1 MSVEHPLS
9 GLMNPPENDALEQ
22 LKKKIYV
29 ADKPYQTLASR
40 IGELSKTDEA
50 DLVRSAKIVLAFQ
63 RANVSGKGYSDV
75 EYIGLIERLH
85 RGLKPNLKVLL
96 ADILNEIEPVKVV
109 AKEKAKPTAMSLY
122 DDERFFPKRDERSS
136 VAESIKAPLKS
147 EA

>member
-1 MSVEHPLS
+1 MSANLPLS

-22 LKKKIYV
+22 LKKKIYL

-40 IGELSKTDEA
+40 IGELSETDEA

-63 RANVSGKGYSDV
+63 RAKVSGKGYSDID
-75 EYIGLIERLH
+75 YMGLIERMY

-96 ADILNEIEPVKVV
+96 ADVLNEFEPVKVI
-109 AKEKAKPTAMSLY
+109 AKEKAKPTGMSLY

>member
-1 MSVEHPLS
+1 MSAEYPLS

-40 IGELSKTDEA
+40 ISELSETDEA

-63 RANVSGKGYSDV
+63 RANVSGKGYSDID
-75 EYIGLIERLH
+75 YMGLIERLY
-85 RGLKPNLKVLL
+85 RGLKPDLKVLL
-96 ADILNEIEPVKVV
+96 SDVLNKIEPVKVV

-122 DDERFFPKRDERSS
+122 DDERFFPKRDELSS

>member
-1 MSVEHPLS
+1 MNAEYPLS

-40 IGELSKTDEA
+40 IGELSETDEA

-63 RANVSGKGYSDV
+63 RANVSGKGYSDID
-75 EYIGLIERLH
+75 YMGLIERLY
-85 RGLKPNLKVLL
+85 RGLKPDLKVLL
-96 ADILNEIEPVKVV
+96 SDVLNKIEPVKVV

-122 DDERFFPKRDERSS
+122 DDERFFPKRDELSS
-136 VAESIKAPLKS
+136 VEERIKAPLKS